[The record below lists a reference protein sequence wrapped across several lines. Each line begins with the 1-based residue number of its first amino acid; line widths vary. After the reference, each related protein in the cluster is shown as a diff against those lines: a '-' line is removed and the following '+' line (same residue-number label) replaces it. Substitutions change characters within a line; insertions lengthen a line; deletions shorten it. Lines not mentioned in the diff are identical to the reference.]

1 MDSNRLPTG
10 RHQLSRDQVRDHQ
23 RDRIFRALETVMA
36 AQGYVE
42 TSVADVLRH
51 AGVSRQTFYEL
62 FTSKEDCFLASYSA
76 RQGSVIELIVQTP
89 PAPSSMERFDTLLR
103 TYLGVMAADPGLSRL
118 YLIGVYAAGPDAIAK
133 RLELQQQ
140 FVSGVADVF
149 DARTPQQRFTCQ
161 ALVAAI
167 STLVTNALLEDDP
180 GVALSDLHAPLIRIA
195 EQLLAPA

>member
-42 TSVADVLRH
+42 TSVADVLSH

-62 FTSKEDCFLASYSA
+62 FTSKQDCFLAGYSA
-76 RQGSVIELIVQTP
+76 RQGSVIEVIFQTP
-89 PAPSSMERFDTLLR
+89 PAPSAMDRFATLLH
-103 TYLGVMAADPGLSRL
+103 TYLSVMAADPGLSRL
-118 YLIGVYAAGPDAIAK
+118 YLVGVYAAGPDAVAK

-140 FVSGVADVF
+140 FVNGVADVF
-149 DARTPQQRFTCQ
+149 DARTSQQRFICQ

-180 GVALSDLHAPLIRIA
+180 GAALGGLHEPLIDLA
-195 EQLLAPA
+195 ERLLAPA